1 MIEGRRPGR
10 VAVVTGAGGGI
21 GRAVA
26 VRLGGEGFA
35 VVASDI
41 DGARLEETG
50 RELARSGAHHV
61 LLQADTADAA
71 DVERLIA
78 AARRDHGRIDALV
91 NCAGIVHVSSVE
103 ETTAADW
110 GRVLDANLTGVFLTC
125 RAVLPIML
133 EARAGRIVNFASQL
147 AYSGAAEYSA
157 YAASKA
163 AVIAFTKSL
172 AREVSARGVTA
183 NCVAPGPIATPMLEP
198 SAHVWTPERVATL
211 PLGRIGLP
219 EEVAGAVA
227 LLLHERDGAL
237 FTGQTLGPNSG
248 DVMI

>member
-1 MIEGRRPGR
+1 MSGPRHLSR
-10 VAVVTGAGGGI
+10 VAIVTGAGGGI

-26 VRLGGEGFA
+26 SRLADEGYA
-35 VVASDI
+35 LLASDI
-41 DGARLEETG
+41 DPVRLDETDRNLAQSADRVVLEADISDPVG
-50 RELARSGAHHV
+50 VDRLIETVLARY
-61 LLQADTADAA
+61 
-71 DVERLIA
+71 
-78 AARRDHGRIDALV
+78 GRIDALV

-103 ETTAADW
+103 AMTVQDW
-110 GRVLDANLTGVFLTC
+110 DRVMDSNLSGVFLTC
-125 RAVLPIML
+125 RAVLPVML
-133 EARAGRIVNFASQL
+133 AAGHGRIVNFASQL
-147 AYSGAAEYSA
+147 AYLGAAEYSA

-172 AREVSARGVTA
+172 AREVSAIGVTA

-198 SAHVWTPERVATL
+198 SARVWTPERVASL
-211 PLGRIGLP
+211 PLGRIGRP